1 MIPKLSVS
9 ENRNE
14 TETIFE
20 FRPKTETKIE
30 NSLLFCFDLIR
41 IFTHQIVAKMTI
53 DSLINRILTLLT
65 LLTPKKFL
73 ISNVNN
79 VECYAKTV

>member
-1 MIPKLSVS
+1 MLDRGEESKVGGVNMRAVFPKLSVS

-30 NSLLFCFDLIR
+30 TFILSCFDLIR
-41 IFTHQIVAKMTI
+41 VFLHQICIKMTLGA
-53 DSLINRILTLLT
+53 LINIFLALLN
-65 LLTPKKFL
+65 LHLP
-73 ISNVNN
+73 
-79 VECYAKTV
+79 

>member
-1 MIPKLSVS
+1 MVNIVEEVMNVCRGSVTVVPKLSVS

-30 NSLLFCFDLIR
+30 NSLHFCFDLIC
-41 IFTHQIVAKMTI
+41 IFTHQICAKMTL
-53 DSLINRILTLLT
+53 DSLINRIFTLLN
-65 LLTPKKFL
+65 LHLR
-73 ISNVNN
+73 
-79 VECYAKTV
+79 